1 MEFDRRRR
9 PPPGRSAMCR
19 GNTVGTN
26 TVSGTGS
33 GAAQNFTV
41 FGRVPSQTT
50 PPPAT
55 YSDTIVTTVTY

>member
-1 MEFDRRRR
+1 
-9 PPPGRSAMCR
+9 MCR